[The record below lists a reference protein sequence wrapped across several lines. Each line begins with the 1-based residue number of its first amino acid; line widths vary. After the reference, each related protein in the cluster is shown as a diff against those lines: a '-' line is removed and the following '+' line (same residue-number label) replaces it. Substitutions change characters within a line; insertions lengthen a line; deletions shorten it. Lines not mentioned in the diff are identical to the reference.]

1 MTNDVLLNHQ
11 STTKEK
17 QLVNFDCCILEHAV
31 FENGHSVYTHDGL
44 YRMTRLVAYI

>member
-17 QLVNFDCCILEHAV
+17 LLVNFDCCILGYAV
-31 FENGHSVYTHDGL
+31 FENGHSVYTHD
-44 YRMTRLVAYI
+44 